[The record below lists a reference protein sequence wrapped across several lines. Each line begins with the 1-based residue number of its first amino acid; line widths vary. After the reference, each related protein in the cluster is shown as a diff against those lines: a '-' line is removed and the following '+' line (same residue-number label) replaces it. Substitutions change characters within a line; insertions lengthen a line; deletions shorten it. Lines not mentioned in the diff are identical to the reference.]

1 MTEGSPIRVLCM
13 EDDAGLARLLQRR
26 LERMA
31 YQVDL
36 ARNGE
41 EGLAAYDPDVHDIM
55 VIDQMMP
62 VCTGLD
68 VMRTLA
74 EQGPLPPIVMVTGT
88 GNERIAVEA
97 MKLGAGD
104 YLVKDVDGGYLELLP
119 AVIDQVLEQ
128 RRLAEEKREADEALR
143 QYAAELEA
151 QNQELDAFAHTVAH
165 DLKNPL
171 HHIAG
176 FACLLEDDDGSH
188 LDPTGREC
196 LAAIKEA
203 VDTMTGIVEALLLL
217 SSVRQEEVTAE
228 PLDMGRVVAAALDR
242 LEPCTEAAGAEI
254 ALPDAWP
261 RALGYGPW
269 VEEVWVNYV
278 SNAIKYGGRPEAGI
292 PPRVTLG
299 AEAGPGQPRF
309 WVRDNGPGLT
319 EEEQARLFT
328 PFTRLD
334 HVDADG
340 HGLGLSIVR
349 RIVEKLGGDVGVES
363 EVGEGCTF
371 SFSLPAAR

>member
-1 MTEGSPIRVLCM
+1 M
-13 EDDAGLARLLQRR
+13 EDDAGLARLLQRH
-26 LERMA
+26 LERTG

-36 ARNGE
+36 ACDGK
-41 EGLAAYDPDVHDIM
+41 EGLLLYDPEVHDII
-55 VIDQMMP
+55 VIDQVMP

-68 VMRTLA
+68 VMRTLV
-74 EQGPLPPIVMVTGT
+74 ERGPLPPIIMVTGT

-119 AVIDQVLEQ
+119 TVIDQVLEQ
-128 RRLAEEKREADEALR
+128 RRLAEEKRQADEALR

-151 QNQELDAFAHTVAH
+151 RNQELDAFAHTVAH

-176 FACLLEDDDGSH
+176 FTCLLEDDYASH
-188 LDPTGREC
+188 LDPRGREC
-196 LAAIKEA
+196 LDAIKEA
-203 VDTMTGIVEALLLL
+203 VDTITGIVEALLLL
-217 SSVRQEEVTAE
+217 ASVRQDEVTNE
-228 PLDMGRVVAAALDR
+228 SLDMGQIVQGALDR
-242 LEPCTEAAGAEI
+242 LEPAIEAAGAEVTVT
-254 ALPDAWP
+254 DTWP
-261 RALGYGPW
+261 PALGYGPW

-278 SNAIKYGGRPEAGI
+278 SNAIKYGGRADAGI
-292 PPRVTLG
+292 SPCVTLG
-299 AEAGPGQPRF
+299 AEAGPGQSRF
-309 WVRDNGPGLT
+309 WVRDNGRGLT
-319 EEEQARLFT
+319 EEEQERLFT

-334 HVDADG
+334 HVQADG

-363 EVGEGCTF
+363 TVGEGSTF